1 MSSGPLARAT
11 TGCHSRNTSGER
23 GATMAGSAVNAPRL
37 RSVLA
42 RWRASYSFFTGQQK
56 ATRLR
61 SSPGNERAIKPS
73 MRSRQESSCA
83 GESAKRAVIKRSR
96 CVFRHVFRATASTR
110 VLSFAS
116 MIFKE
121 ILGASVALWLAA
133 APAFAG
139 NSSDDALLGA
149 FDAYRAGDPIKFAKH
164 AQKLS
169 HHVLEPWLEYWRLSL
184 RLEDM
189 PATEVRAFLSKFERT
204 YVAELLREEWLKVLG
219 RRGDES
225 AYAEAAA
232 AMWLEPRELPEGCS
246 KLADAMMEEGQL
258 TLGDVWRRV
267 RVLFEN
273 GQITAA
279 KTALGYLPRNEAPDE
294 RMLAEAARQ
303 PKRLLTRLP
312 RNLEHR
318 ATREV
323 VVLAVVR
330 FARSDAEGAAA
341 ALDGPLAARLP
352 EADLTYL
359 WGRVGYEA
367 AREHYD
373 KALAWYA
380 RAGDLRL
387 TDEQLAWKARAALRR
402 GNWQVVRD
410 SIDQMSA
417 GARQE
422 RAWSYWYG
430 RALAAQGEETGSRAY
445 YLRVAGIARALEL
458 IRLGLRTEG
467 VREWIHTIRFFDDAK
482 LIAAAEVAHRAEI
495 YDRVIETANKTVR
508 VHNFALRYPVPYQD
522 VFQEYAKTHGVDPAL
537 VLGLVRQESRF
548 LQESRS
554 SAGATGLMQLMPR
567 TARYVAA
574 KLGLRNYRPHH
585 VSEVQT
591 NVGLGTGYL
600 KLVLNQVGHPILA
613 STAYNAGP
621 ARARRWRDSRPLEG
635 AIYVETI
642 PISETRDYVKNVMAN
657 SVFYAAVLE

>member
-11 TGCHSRNTSGER
+11 PGCHSRNTSGER
-23 GATMAGSAVNAPRL
+23 AATMAGSAVNAPRL

-42 RWRASYSFFTGQQK
+42 RWRASSSFFTGQQK

-149 FDAYRAGDPIKFAKH
+149 FDAYRAGDPIRFAKH

-219 RRGDES
+219 RRGDWQEFDRQAAFYSRDDLEVRCYGWASRLQRGDKS

-267 RVLFEN
+267 RVLFEY
-273 GQITAA
+273 GQITAD
-279 KTALGYLPRNEAPDE
+279 RES
-294 RMLAEAARQ
+294 
-303 PKRLLTRLP
+303 TRLNSSHSQISYAVFCLKKKKKE
-312 RNLEHR
+312 RQQQVGTGLLER
-318 ATREV
+318 LKQPNGPPVDRE
-323 VVLAVVR
+323 R
-330 FARSDAEGAAA
+330 
-341 ALDGPLAARLP
+341 LDS
-352 EADLTYL
+352 
-359 WGRVGYEA
+359 V
-367 AREHYD
+367 
-373 KALAWYA
+373 
-380 RAGDLRL
+380 AG
-387 TDEQLAWKARAALRR
+387 ECHH
-402 GNWQVVRD
+402 
-410 SIDQMSA
+410 
-417 GARQE
+417 
-422 RAWSYWYG
+422 G
-430 RALAAQGEETGSRAY
+430 RA
-445 YLRVAGIARALEL
+445 
-458 IRLGLRTEG
+458 
-467 VREWIHTIRFFDDAK
+467 
-482 LIAAAEVAHRAEI
+482 
-495 YDRVIETANKTVR
+495 
-508 VHNFALRYPVPYQD
+508 
-522 VFQEYAKTHGVDPAL
+522 
-537 VLGLVRQESRF
+537 
-548 LQESRS
+548 
-554 SAGATGLMQLMPR
+554 
-567 TARYVAA
+567 
-574 KLGLRNYRPHH
+574 RP
-585 VSEVQT
+585 
-591 NVGLGTGYL
+591 
-600 KLVLNQVGHPILA
+600 
-613 STAYNAGP
+613 
-621 ARARRWRDSRPLEG
+621 ARRWCDILEPC
-635 AIYVETI
+635 V
-642 PISETRDYVKNVMAN
+642 
-657 SVFYAAVLE
+657 

>member
-1 MSSGPLARAT
+1 
-11 TGCHSRNTSGER
+11 
-23 GATMAGSAVNAPRL
+23 
-37 RSVLA
+37 
-42 RWRASYSFFTGQQK
+42 
-56 ATRLR
+56 
-61 SSPGNERAIKPS
+61 
-73 MRSRQESSCA
+73 
-83 GESAKRAVIKRSR
+83 
-96 CVFRHVFRATASTR
+96 
-110 VLSFAS
+110 
-116 MIFKE
+116 MISDK
-121 ILGASVALWLAA
+121 ILGASVALCLAA

-219 RRGDES
+219 RRGDWQEFDRQAAFYSRDDLEVRCYGWASRLQRGDES

-303 PKRLLTRLP
+303 PKHLLSRLP
-312 RNLEHR
+312 KNLEQR

-352 EADLTYL
+352 EADLRYL
-359 WGRVGYEA
+359 WGRVGHEA

-445 YLRVAGIARALEL
+445 YLRVAGRPDFYGLLAEEELGYMVALPDKIYLPGEDEVAAAKRDPGIARALEL

-467 VREWIHTIRFFDDAK
+467 VREWIHSIRFFDDAK

-585 VSEVQT
+585 VGEVQT

-657 SVFYAAVLE
+657 SVFYAAVLENKLTPIKARLGTVPPRTGAEPTVEDELP